1 MTTSDN
7 RPAKFAEHSRYVLD
21 DELAKIVNI
30 SMALEMPLL
39 LKGEP
44 GTGKTMLR
52 ARYRGKLAH
61 AAYYSECQIQHETD
75 RRPVSV

>member
-1 MTTSDN
+1 MLKRKSN
-7 RPAKFAEHSRYVLD
+7 QEFRGASRYVLD

-44 GTGKTMLR
+44 VDAGG
-52 ARYRGKLAH
+52 
-61 AAYYSECQIQHETD
+61 QHRLYGNRD
-75 RRPVSV
+75 VDV

>member
-1 MTTSDN
+1 MTQAARFSGDN
-7 RPAKFAEHSRYVLD
+7 RYVLD

-44 GTGKTMLR
+44 GTGKTML
-52 ARYRGKLAH
+52 AH
-61 AAYYSECQIQHETD
+61 AIANALQMPLLILNVKKIGRAH
-75 RRPVSV
+75 V

>member
-1 MTTSDN
+1 MMMSEN
-7 RPAKFAEHSRYVLD
+7 RPAKFAGASRYVLD

-44 GTGKTMLR
+44 GKP
-52 ARYRGKLAH
+52 AH
-61 AAYYSECQIQHETD
+61 APDSSECQIQHETD
-75 RRPVSV
+75 

>member
-1 MTTSDN
+1 MTSEKKSFSG
-7 RPAKFAEHSRYVLD
+7 AKRYVLD

-44 GTGKTMLR
+44 GTEKLCLPTPLR
-52 ARYRGKLAH
+52 KISACLLLFLM
-61 AAYYSECQIQHETD
+61 
-75 RRPVSV
+75 

>member
-1 MTTSDN
+1 MTENESYEKFVG
-7 RPAKFAEHSRYVLD
+7 AKRYVLD

-44 GTGKTMLR
+44 GTGKTML
-52 ARYRGKLAH
+52 AH
-61 AAYYSECQIQHETD
+61 AIAESLGMSLIVLKRQIQHEAGGNI
-75 RRPVSV
+75 VSI